1 MSDCQRPLK
10 SCVTRLISLYIE
22 ESRIMRKLRTYAC
35 RLRVADR
42 ADERDMIRMFGG
54 RGVTVYWI
62 GGPIGSSPS
71 PTPTGA
77 GLRSPAG
84 LGTNTPGRA
93 CCYPG
98 PGHTNPAVYMSKSV
112 DGSRPVPLPKSV
124 DGAATPPRSQ
134 ARRLFFLPPC
144 LRRPP
149 NVAGA
154 RMPTLHVVQDS
165 AQGAYDVDSR
175 MHAAPEPVRFF
186 CQARVRRRAS
196 AFR

>member
-1 MSDCQRPLK
+1 MRFLKSCGMSDCQRPLK

-42 ADERDMIRMFGG
+42 ADERHMVRMFWWTG
-54 RGVTVYWI
+54 RDAVATAI

-98 PGHTNPAVYMSKSV
+98 PGHKSRSVHVQKRGWVQACTPSQKRGWCGNAASITSKAPFLSPSLSPTTAQR
-112 DGSRPVPLPKSV
+112 GRSSHANASC
-124 DGAATPPRSQ
+124 GPRFSS
-134 ARRLFFLPPC
+134 RRL
-144 LRRPP
+144 
-149 NVAGA
+149 
-154 RMPTLHVVQDS
+154 
-165 AQGAYDVDSR
+165 
-175 MHAAPEPVRFF
+175 
-186 CQARVRRRAS
+186 
-196 AFR
+196 